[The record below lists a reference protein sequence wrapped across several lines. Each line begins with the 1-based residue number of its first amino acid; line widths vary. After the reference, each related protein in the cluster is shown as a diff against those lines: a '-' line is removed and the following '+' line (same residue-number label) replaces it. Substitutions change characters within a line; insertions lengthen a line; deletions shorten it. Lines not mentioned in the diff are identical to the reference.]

1 MYGSLEKIFPD
12 QFNRSKE
19 YNYWEKIKRRAIL
32 VVEDTLQPDED
43 KAKMIDEINKWIVSQ
58 IKPKDVAKEEMLL
71 EKNYEEL
78 CILLGKH
85 TSQPVKRM
93 TVFEYYT
100 LLSLIKQKK
109 LQ

>member
-1 MYGSLEKIFPD
+1 M
-12 QFNRSKE
+12 
-19 YNYWEKIKRRAIL
+19 L
-32 VVEDTLQPDED
+32 VVDDTLQPDAD
-43 KAKMIDEINKWIVSQ
+43 KHAMIEEINRWIVSQ

-85 TSQPVKRM
+85 TNQMVKRM

-109 LQ
+109 IQ

>member
-1 MYGSLEKIFPD
+1 M
-12 QFNRSKE
+12 
-19 YNYWEKIKRRAIL
+19 L
-32 VVEDTLQPDED
+32 VVDDTLQPDAD
-43 KAKMIDEINKWIVSQ
+43 KHAMIEEINRWIVSQ

-85 TSQPVKRM
+85 TNQQVKQM

-109 LQ
+109 IQ

>member
-1 MYGSLEKIFPD
+1 M
-12 QFNRSKE
+12 
-19 YNYWEKIKRRAIL
+19 L
-32 VVEDTLQPDED
+32 VVDDTLEPDTD
-43 KAKMIDEINKWIVSQ
+43 KHNKIEEINRWIVTQ
-58 IKPKDVAKEEMLL
+58 IKPKNVSKEEMML

-85 TSQPVKRM
+85 TNKEVKRM

-109 LQ
+109 IQ